1 MAESKISD
9 VARTAGASVSAV
21 LNVLDG
27 QTSRM
32 RPEAVQRIKKAI
44 MTLGYRAPK
53 RATKTKTAT
62 MTKTATKTKTKA
74 VAKPRKSGTTVAS
87 KRAAEHAK
95 SAAPAQNEDPDGGGS
110 KSRAPLLGLLVPS
123 IANPF
128 FSVLASEIERAAH
141 QYGYR
146 VLFGNTYRDPKKE
159 RELLEDF
166 FAHGIRG
173 VITASSLTTQD
184 HYVRL
189 LERGLTM
196 VSFDRR
202 AAPDSSLP
210 IDYVSVDNVHAGY
223 AATRHL
229 ILNGH
234 REIAYVTAP
243 LRTVSRTDR
252 REGYVSAMQEAGLGK
267 LISVVEAQPDTPYD
281 DAELVA
287 VGRRIGM
294 EIVAKKK
301 RPTAL
306 VAMSDIIAIGVIA
319 GLHDGG
325 LRVPRDLSIVGIDD
339 LYLDALIS
347 PSITSI
353 RQPIP
358 EIAEAMIGRLVRR
371 IETPHLA
378 PAEQVFRP
386 ALVVR
391 NSVRRLGPK

>member
-1 MAESKISD
+1 VAESKISD
-9 VARTAGASVSAV
+9 VARTAGVSVSTV

-27 QTSRM
+27 RTSRM
-32 RPEAVQRIKKAI
+32 RPEVVERTKKAI
-44 MTLGYRAPK
+44 AAVRYRPSKAASKVPAKSTPPTTSRAP
-53 RATKTKTAT
+53 R
-62 MTKTATKTKTKA
+62 
-74 VAKPRKSGTTVAS
+74 KP
-87 KRAAEHAK
+87 
-95 SAAPAQNEDPDGGGS
+95 AAPAKGKGTEPVEKGAR
-110 KSRAPLLGLLVPS
+110 RAPLLGLLVPS

-128 FSVLASEIERAAH
+128 FGVLASEIERAAH
-141 QYGYR
+141 AKGYR
-146 VLFGNTYRDPKKE
+146 VLFGNTYRDPNKE
-159 RELLEDF
+159 RDLLEDF
-166 FAHGIRG
+166 FANGIRG

-189 LERGLTM
+189 LKRGLTI

-234 REIAYVTAP
+234 SAVTYVTAP
-243 LRTVSRTDR
+243 LRTLSRTDR
-252 REGYVSAMQEAGLGK
+252 RAGYVSAMQEAGFGK
-267 LISVVEAQPDTPYD
+267 NVDVVEAAPDTPWD
-281 DAELVA
+281 DAELVN
-287 VGRRIGM
+287 VGRRIGK
-294 EIVAKKK
+294 EILAKKS
-301 RPTAL
+301 RPTGL

-319 GLHDGG
+319 GLQDGG
-325 LRVPRDLSIVGIDD
+325 VGVPRDVSIVGIDD

-347 PSITSI
+347 PTITSI

-358 EIAEAMIGRLVRR
+358 EIAESMVGRLVRR
-371 IETPHLA
+371 IETPNLA

-391 NSVRRLGPK
+391 NSVRKLSR

>member
-1 MAESKISD
+1 VAEAKISD
-9 VARTAGASVSAV
+9 VARMAGVSASTV

-27 QTSRM
+27 QTGRM
-32 RPEAVQRIKKAI
+32 RPEVVQRIKKAI
-44 MTLGYRAPK
+44 MVLDYRPPK
-53 RATKTKTAT
+53 KSSDKPASATKT
-62 MTKTATKTKTKA
+62 
-74 VAKPRKSGTTVAS
+74 
-87 KRAAEHAK
+87 
-95 SAAPAQNEDPDGGGS
+95 
-110 KSRAPLLGLLVPS
+110 RAPLLGVLVPS

-128 FSVLASEIERAAH
+128 FAILVSEIERAAH
-141 QYGYR
+141 GYGYR

-166 FAHGIRG
+166 FANGIRG
-173 VITASSLTTQD
+173 VITASSLPTQD
-184 HYVRL
+184 HYVRFL
-189 LERGLTM
+189 KEGLTI

-202 AAPDSSLP
+202 AAPDSALP

-229 ILNGH
+229 LLQGH
-234 REIAYVTAP
+234 TAIAYVTAP

-252 REGYVSAMQEAGLGK
+252 RAGYVSAMQEAGLGK
-267 LISVVEAQPDTPYD
+267 QTSVIEAPADTAYD

-287 VGRRIGM
+287 VGRRIGA
-294 EIVAKKK
+294 EVVAKKK
-301 RPTAL
+301 RPTGV

-319 GLHDGG
+319 GLTDGG

-339 LYLDALIS
+339 LYLDSLIS
-347 PSITSI
+347 PTITSI

-358 EIAEAMIGRLVRR
+358 EIAEAMVGKLVRR
-371 IETPHLA
+371 LASPTLA

-391 NSVRRLGPK
+391 NSTRKVGAK

>member
-1 MAESKISD
+1 VAESKISD
-9 VARTAGASVSAV
+9 VARMAGVSVSTV

-32 RPEAVQRIKKAI
+32 RPEVVQRIKKAI
-44 MTLGYRAPK
+44 MALDYRPAK
-53 RATKTKTAT
+53 GRAAGATK
-62 MTKTATKTKTKA
+62 KA
-74 VAKPRKSGTTVAS
+74 
-87 KRAAEHAK
+87 
-95 SAAPAQNEDPDGGGS
+95 AAPAAAPVAET
-110 KSRAPLLGLLVPS
+110 KARAPLLGLLVPS

-128 FSVLASEIERAAH
+128 FGVLASEIERAAH
-141 QYGYR
+141 THGYR

-166 FAHGIRG
+166 LALGTRG
-173 VITASSLTTQD
+173 VITASSLITQD
-184 HYVRL
+184 HLVRVL
-189 LERGLTM
+189 QRGLTI

-202 AAPDSSLP
+202 AAPDSALP

-234 REIAYVTAP
+234 NAIAYVTAP

-252 REGYVSAMQEAGLGK
+252 RAGYVSAMQEAGFGK
-267 LISVVEAQPDTPYD
+267 QVSIVEAPPDTPYD

-287 VGRRIGM
+287 AGRRIGK
-294 EIVAKKK
+294 EIVEKKK
-301 RPTAL
+301 KPTAL

-325 LRVPRDLSIVGIDD
+325 MRVPRDISIVGIDD

-358 EIAEAMIGRLVRR
+358 EIAEAMIGRLVKR
-371 IETPHLA
+371 IETPNMA

-391 NSVRRLGPK
+391 NSVRRLGSTGK

>member
-1 MAESKISD
+1 VAEAKISD
-9 VARTAGASVSAV
+9 VARTAGVSVSTV

-32 RPEAVQRIKKAI
+32 RPEVVQRIKKAI
-44 MTLGYRAPK
+44 IALDYRPPKGRAAGKASAAGAPK
-53 RATKTKTAT
+53 AGEAES
-62 MTKTATKTKTKA
+62 TKA
-74 VAKPRKSGTTVAS
+74 
-87 KRAAEHAK
+87 
-95 SAAPAQNEDPDGGGS
+95 
-110 KSRAPLLGLLVPS
+110 RAPLLGLLVPS

-128 FSVLASEIERAAH
+128 FGVLASEIERVAH
-141 QYGYR
+141 AHGYR
-146 VLFGNTYRDPKKE
+146 VLFGNTYRDAKKE
-159 RELLEDF
+159 RDLLEDF
-166 FAHGIRG
+166 LANGIRG

-189 LERGLTM
+189 LQRGLTI

-202 AAPDSSLP
+202 AAPDKALP

-234 REIAYVTAP
+234 SAIAYVTAP

-252 REGYVSAMQEAGLGK
+252 RAGYVSAMQEAGFGK
-267 LISVVEAQPDTPYD
+267 NVSVVEAPPDTPYD

-287 VGRRIGM
+287 VGRRIGK
-294 EIVAKKK
+294 EIVEKKK
-301 RPTAL
+301 PPTGL

-325 LRVPRDLSIVGIDD
+325 LRVPRDVSIVGIDD

-347 PSITSI
+347 PTITSI

-358 EIAEAMIGRLVRR
+358 EIAEAMIARLVKR
-371 IETPHLA
+371 IETPNLA

-391 NSVRRLGPK
+391 NSVRRLSGRASATPG

>member
-1 MAESKISD
+1 MGYTAPVAEAKISD
-9 VARTAGASVSAV
+9 VARMAGVSASTV

-32 RPEAVQRIKKAI
+32 RPEVVQRVKKAV
-44 MTLGYRAPK
+44 MVLDYRAPK
-53 RATKTKTAT
+53 AAAKA
-62 MTKTATKTKTKA
+62 APSTKA
-74 VAKPRKSGTTVAS
+74 
-87 KRAAEHAK
+87 
-95 SAAPAQNEDPDGGGS
+95 
-110 KSRAPLLGLLVPS
+110 RAPLIGLLVPS

-128 FSVLASEIERAAH
+128 FAVLASEIERAAH
-141 QYGYR
+141 ANGYR

-173 VITASSLTTQD
+173 VITASSLPTQD

-189 LERGLTM
+189 LKAGLTI

-202 AAPDSSLP
+202 AAPDAALP

-223 AATRHL
+223 AAARHL

-234 REIAYVTAP
+234 TAITYVTAP
-243 LRTVSRTDR
+243 LSTVSRTDR
-252 REGYVSAMQEAGLGK
+252 RAGYVAAMNEAGLGK
-267 LISVVEAQPDTPYD
+267 HIDVIEASPDTPYD

-287 VGRRIGM
+287 VGRRIGAG
-294 EIVAKKK
+294 IVATFAKNKKK
-301 RPTAL
+301 KPTAI

-325 LRVPRDLSIVGIDD
+325 LRVPRDISIVGIDD

-358 EIAEAMIGRLVRR
+358 EIAEAMVGKLVRR
-371 IETPHLA
+371 IASPSLA

-391 NSVRRLGPK
+391 NSVRRLSGR

>member
-1 MAESKISD
+1 VAEAKISD
-9 VARTAGASVSAV
+9 VARAAGVPVSTV

-32 RPEAVQRIKKAI
+32 RPEVLHRVRKAI
-44 MTLGYRAPK
+44 MSLGYRARKRTPPK
-53 RATKTKTAT
+53 GKAAASNAGEGATA
-62 MTKTATKTKTKA
+62 
-74 VAKPRKSGTTVAS
+74 SGTTP
-87 KRAAEHAK
+87 RT
-95 SAAPAQNEDPDGGGS
+95 
-110 KSRAPLLGLLVPS
+110 RAPLVGLLVPS

-128 FSVLASEIERAAH
+128 FAVLASEIERVAH
-141 QYGYR
+141 TNGYR

-173 VITASSLTTQD
+173 VITASSLPTQD

-189 LERGLTM
+189 LQKGLTI

-202 AAPDSSLP
+202 AAPDAALP

-234 REIAYVTAP
+234 TTIAYVTAP
-243 LRTVSRTDR
+243 MRTVSRRDR
-252 REGYVSAMQEAGLGK
+252 KAGYVSAMNEAGLTK
-267 LISVVEAQPDTPYD
+267 NVTVIEAPPDTQYD
-281 DAELVA
+281 DAELVN
-287 VGRRIGM
+287 VGRRIGA
-294 EIVAKKK
+294 EIVGRKK
-301 RPTAL
+301 RPSAV

-319 GLHDGG
+319 GLHDGE
-325 LRVPRDLSIVGIDD
+325 LKVPKDISVVGIDD
-339 LYLDALIS
+339 LYLDALVS
-347 PSITSI
+347 PTVTSI

-358 EIAEAMIGRLVRR
+358 EIAEAMVGRLVRR
-371 IETPHLA
+371 LAAPSLA
-378 PAEQVFRP
+378 PTEQVFRP

-391 NSVRRLGPK
+391 NSVRRLTR

>member
-9 VARTAGASVSAV
+9 VARTAGVSVSTV

-32 RPEAVQRIKKAI
+32 RPDAVQRIKKAI

-53 RATKTKTAT
+53 RAVKGTKATTKTKP
-62 MTKTATKTKTKA
+62 ATK
-74 VAKPRKSGTTVAS
+74 VAS
-87 KRAAEHAK
+87 KRAADHAK
-95 SAAPAQNEDPDGGGS
+95 PAAPGLKEDPDGGS
-110 KSRAPLLGLLVPS
+110 AKSRAPLLGLLVPS

-223 AATRHL
+223 AAARHL

-252 REGYVSAMQEAGLGK
+252 RDGYVSAMQEAGLGK
-267 LISVVEAQPDTPYD
+267 LVSVVEAQPDTPYD

-294 EIVAKKK
+294 EIVANFAKKKK

-391 NSVRRLGPK
+391 NSVRRLSAK

>member
-1 MAESKISD
+1 VAESKISD
-9 VARTAGASVSAV
+9 VARMAGVSVATV

-32 RPEAVQRIKKAI
+32 RPGVIKRIKKAV
-44 MTLGYRAPK
+44 MALDYRPARPQPKGRAASAPP
-53 RATKTKTAT
+53 
-62 MTKTATKTKTKA
+62 KTKA
-74 VAKPRKSGTTVAS
+74 AAATT
-87 KRAAEHAK
+87 
-95 SAAPAQNEDPDGGGS
+95 APPEPKA
-110 KSRAPLLGLLVPS
+110 RAPLLGLLVPS

-128 FSVLASEIERAAH
+128 FGVLASEIERAAH
-141 QYGYR
+141 AHGYR

-166 FAHGIRG
+166 LALGTRG
-173 VITASSLTTQD
+173 VITASSLITQD
-184 HYVRL
+184 HLVRVL
-189 LERGLTM
+189 QRGLTI

-202 AAPDSSLP
+202 AAPDSALP

-234 REIAYVTAP
+234 KEIAYVTAP
-243 LRTVSRTDR
+243 MRTVSRTDR
-252 REGYVSAMQEAGLGK
+252 RAGYVSAMQEAGFGK
-267 LISVVEAQPDTPYD
+267 NVSLIEAPPDAPYD

-287 VGRRIGM
+287 AGRRIGK
-294 EIVAKKK
+294 EIVERKKK
-301 RPTAL
+301 PTAL

-325 LRVPRDLSIVGIDD
+325 LRVPRDVSIVGIDD
-339 LYLDALIS
+339 LYLDALVS
-347 PSITSI
+347 PTVTSI

-358 EIAEAMIGRLVRR
+358 EIAEAMIGRLVKR
-371 IETPHLA
+371 IETPNLA

-391 NSVRRLGPK
+391 NSVRRIGK

>member
-1 MAESKISD
+1 MES
-9 VARTAGASVSAV
+9 
-21 LNVLDG
+21 
-27 QTSRM
+27 
-32 RPEAVQRIKKAI
+32 
-44 MTLGYRAPK
+44 PK
-53 RATKTKTAT
+53 T
-62 MTKTATKTKTKA
+62 
-74 VAKPRKSGTTVAS
+74 
-87 KRAAEHAK
+87 
-95 SAAPAQNEDPDGGGS
+95 
-110 KSRAPLLGLLVPS
+110 RAPLLGLLVPS

-128 FSVLASEIERAAH
+128 FGVLASEIERAAH
-141 QYGYR
+141 GKGYR

-159 RELLEDF
+159 RDLLEDF

-189 LERGLTM
+189 VQRGLTI

-202 AAPDSSLP
+202 AAPDSTLP

-234 REIAYVTAP
+234 TAIAYVTAP
-243 LRTVSRTDR
+243 MRTISRTDR
-252 REGYVSAMQEAGLGK
+252 HSGYLSAMQEAGLAKGVS
-267 LISVVEAQPDTPYD
+267 LVEAPDSPYD
-281 DAELVA
+281 DAELVT
-287 VGRRIGM
+287 VGRRIGK

-319 GLHDGG
+319 GLNDGG
-325 LRVPRDLSIVGIDD
+325 LRVPRDVSIVGIDD

-358 EIAEAMIGRLVRR
+358 EIAEAMIGRLVKR
-371 IETPHLA
+371 IETPSLA

-391 NSVRRLGPK
+391 NSVRKLNGRSGSGP

>member
-1 MAESKISD
+1 VAEAKISD
-9 VARTAGASVSAV
+9 VARTAGVSVSTV

-32 RPEAVQRIKKAI
+32 RPEVVQRIKKAI
-44 MTLGYRAPK
+44 MTLRYRAPRRPK
-53 RATKTKTAT
+53 PAESPAP
-62 MTKTATKTKTKA
+62 KA
-74 VAKPRKSGTTVAS
+74 
-87 KRAAEHAK
+87 
-95 SAAPAQNEDPDGGGS
+95 AAPAASP

-128 FSVLASEIERAAH
+128 FSVLASEIERVAH
-141 QYGYR
+141 GNGYR

-166 FAHGIRG
+166 LAHGIRG

-184 HYVRL
+184 HYARL

-202 AAPDSSLP
+202 ASPDSSLP

-234 REIAYVTAP
+234 SAIAYVTAP
-243 LRTVSRTDR
+243 MRTISRTDR
-252 REGYVSAMQEAGLGK
+252 RAGYVSAMQEAGYAK
-267 LISVVEAQPDTPYD
+267 YISLVEAPPDTPYD

-287 VGRRIGM
+287 VGRRIGA
-294 EIVAKKK
+294 EIVAKK
-301 RPTAL
+301 RPPTAL
-306 VAMSDIIAIGVIA
+306 VAMSDIVAIGVMA
-319 GLHDGG
+319 GLHEGG
-325 LRVPRDLSIVGIDD
+325 LRVPRDVSIVGIDD
-339 LYLDALIS
+339 LYLDALVS
-347 PSITSI
+347 PTITSI

-358 EIAEAMIGRLVRR
+358 EIAEAMIGRLVKR
-371 IETPHLA
+371 IETPNLA

-391 NSVRRLGPK
+391 NSVRRLSAK

>member
-1 MAESKISD
+1 MRYAAAVAEAKISD
-9 VARTAGASVSAV
+9 VARMAGVSASTV

-27 QTSRM
+27 QTARM
-32 RPEAVQRIKKAI
+32 RPEVVQRIKKAI
-44 MTLGYRAPK
+44 LVLEYRAPPK
-53 RATKTKTAT
+53 PGA
-62 MTKTATKTKTKA
+62 KA
-74 VAKPRKSGTTVAS
+74 A
-87 KRAAEHAK
+87 
-95 SAAPAQNEDPDGGGS
+95 AAPKA
-110 KSRAPLLGLLVPS
+110 RAPLLGLLVPS

-128 FSVLASEIERAAH
+128 FAILVSEIERVAH
-141 QYGYR
+141 LNGYR
-146 VLFGNTYRDPKKE
+146 LLFGNTYRDSKKE

-173 VITASSLTTQD
+173 VITASSLPTQD

-189 LERGLTM
+189 LERGLSM

-202 AAPDSSLP
+202 AAPDSALP

-234 REIAYVTAP
+234 TSISFVTAP
-243 LRTVSRTDR
+243 LSTISRTDR
-252 REGYVSAMQEAGLGK
+252 RDGYISAMKEAGLGK
-267 LISVVEAQPDTPYD
+267 HVDVIEASPDTPYD
-281 DAELVA
+281 DAELVN
-287 VGRRIGM
+287 VGRRIGA
-294 EIVAKKK
+294 EIVKKKK

-319 GLHDGG
+319 GLHDGS

-347 PSITSI
+347 PTITSI

-358 EIAEAMIGRLVRR
+358 EIAEAMVGKLVRR
-371 IETPHLA
+371 IASPTLA

-391 NSVRRLGPK
+391 NSVRRLGAK

>member
-1 MAESKISD
+1 MGYAADVAEAKISD
-9 VARTAGASVSAV
+9 VARTAGVSVSTV

-27 QTSRM
+27 QAGRM
-32 RPEAVQRIKKAI
+32 RPEMVQRIKKAI
-44 MTLGYRAPK
+44 MVLGYRAPK
-53 RATKTKTAT
+53 KSTEKSTEKGDRAD
-62 MTKTATKTKTKA
+62 
-74 VAKPRKSGTTVAS
+74 
-87 KRAAEHAK
+87 
-95 SAAPAQNEDPDGGGS
+95 AAP

-128 FSVLASEIERAAH
+128 FAILVSEIERAAH
-141 QYGYR
+141 GYGYR

-173 VITASSLTTQD
+173 VITASSLPTQD

-189 LERGLTM
+189 LERGLTI

-202 AAPDSSLP
+202 AEPDSAMP
-210 IDYVSVDNVHAGY
+210 IDYVSVDNFHAGY

-229 ILNGH
+229 LLQGH
-234 REIAYVTAP
+234 TAIAYVTAP

-252 REGYVSAMQEAGLGK
+252 RAGYVAAMQEAGLGK
-267 LISVVEAQPDTPYD
+267 QVSVIEAPADTPYD
-281 DAELVA
+281 DAEQVA
-287 VGRRIGM
+287 VGRRIGA
-294 EIVAKKK
+294 EIVGKKKK
-301 RPTAL
+301 RPTGI

-339 LYLDALIS
+339 LYLDSLIS
-347 PSITSI
+347 PTITSI

-358 EIAEAMIGRLVRR
+358 EIAEAMVGHLVR
-371 IETPHLA
+371 
-378 PAEQVFRP
+378 
-386 ALVVR
+386 
-391 NSVRRLGPK
+391 

>member
-9 VARTAGASVSAV
+9 VARTAGVSVSAV

-27 QTSRM
+27 RTSRM
-32 RPEAVQRIKKAI
+32 RPEVVERTKKAI
-44 MTLGYRAPK
+44 AAVRYRPSKAGPKATPKTSAKATPPAPAA
-53 RATKTKTAT
+53 R
-62 MTKTATKTKTKA
+62 
-74 VAKPRKSGTTVAS
+74 KP
-87 KRAAEHAK
+87 
-95 SAAPAQNEDPDGGGS
+95 AAPAKGKGAEPVE
-110 KSRAPLLGLLVPS
+110 KATRRAPLLGLLVPS

-128 FSVLASEIERAAH
+128 FGVLASEIERAAH
-141 QYGYR
+141 ANGYR
-146 VLFGNTYRDPKKE
+146 VLFGNTYRDPNKE
-159 RELLEDF
+159 RDLLEDF
-166 FAHGIRG
+166 FANGIRG

-189 LERGLTM
+189 LKRGLTI

-234 REIAYVTAP
+234 SAITYVTAP

-252 REGYVSAMQEAGLGK
+252 RAGYASAMQEAGFGK
-267 LISVVEAQPDTPYD
+267 NISVVEASPDTPWD
-281 DAELVA
+281 DAELVN
-287 VGRRIGM
+287 VGRRIGK
-294 EIVAKKK
+294 EILAKKT
-301 RPTAL
+301 RPTGL

-319 GLHDGG
+319 GLQDGG
-325 LRVPRDLSIVGIDD
+325 LRVPRDVSIVGIDD

-347 PSITSI
+347 PTITSI

-358 EIAEAMIGRLVRR
+358 EIAEAMVGRLVRR
-371 IETPHLA
+371 LETPNLA

-391 NSVRRLGPK
+391 NSVRKLSR

>member
-1 MAESKISD
+1 VPVVAESKISD
-9 VARTAGASVSAV
+9 VARTAGVSVSTV

-32 RPEAVQRIKKAI
+32 RSEVVQRIKRAI
-44 MTLGYRAPK
+44 MVLDYRAPK
-53 RATKTKTAT
+53 KASEKASTKTSEKAATAAIKT
-62 MTKTATKTKTKA
+62 
-74 VAKPRKSGTTVAS
+74 
-87 KRAAEHAK
+87 
-95 SAAPAQNEDPDGGGS
+95 
-110 KSRAPLLGLLVPS
+110 RAPLLGLLVPS

-128 FSVLASEIERAAH
+128 FGVLASEIERVAH
-141 QYGYR
+141 VNGYR

-189 LERGLTM
+189 LQRGLTI

-202 AAPDSSLP
+202 ASPDSSLP
-210 IDYVSVDNVHAGY
+210 IDYVSVDNFHAGY

-234 REIAYVTAP
+234 SSIAYVTAP
-243 LRTVSRTDR
+243 MRTVSRTDR
-252 REGYVSAMQEAGLGK
+252 HAGYVSAMQEAGFNK
-267 LISVVEAQPDTPYD
+267 HVSVVEAPDSPYD
-281 DAELVA
+281 DAELVN
-287 VGRRIGM
+287 VGRRIGK
-294 EIVAKKK
+294 EIVDKKK

-325 LRVPRDLSIVGIDD
+325 LRVPRDVSIVGIDD

-347 PSITSI
+347 PTITSI

-358 EIAEAMIGRLVRR
+358 EIAEAMIGRLVKR

-391 NSVRRLGPK
+391 NSVRKLTAR

>member
-1 MAESKISD
+1 VAESKISD
-9 VARTAGASVSAV
+9 VARMAGVSVSTV

-32 RPEAVQRIKKAI
+32 RPEAIQRIKKAI
-44 MTLGYRAPK
+44 MALDYRKPAS
-53 RATKTKTAT
+53 KTSAKVSA
-62 MTKTATKTKTKA
+62 KVLTKA
-74 VAKPRKSGTTVAS
+74 ASTSAAKPSTKG
-87 KRAAEHAK
+87 RAVPPDAKGQAEDTKA
-95 SAAPAQNEDPDGGGS
+95 
-110 KSRAPLLGLLVPS
+110 RAPLLGLLVPS

-128 FSVLASEIERAAH
+128 FGVLASEIERAAH
-141 QYGYR
+141 NHGYR

-159 RELLEDF
+159 RDLLEDF

-189 LERGLTM
+189 LKRGLTI

-202 AAPDSSLP
+202 AAPDSALP

-234 REIAYVTAP
+234 KEIAYVTAP
-243 LRTVSRTDR
+243 MRTISRTDR
-252 REGYVSAMQEAGLGK
+252 RAGYVSAMQEAGYGK
-267 LISVVEAQPDTPYD
+267 QVSVIESPDSPYD

-287 VGRRIGM
+287 LGRRLGK
-294 EIVAKKK
+294 IVVDRKK
-301 RPTAL
+301 RPTGL

-319 GLHDGG
+319 GLNDGG

-347 PSITSI
+347 PTITSI

-358 EIAEAMIGRLVRR
+358 EIAEAMIGRLVKR
-371 IETPHLA
+371 IETPNLA

-391 NSVRRLGPK
+391 NSVRKLGAR

>member
-9 VARTAGASVSAV
+9 VARMAGVSVSTV

-32 RPEAVQRIKKAI
+32 RPEVVQRIKKAI
-44 MTLGYRAPK
+44 MVLDYRP
-53 RATKTKTAT
+53 
-62 MTKTATKTKTKA
+62 
-74 VAKPRKSGTTVAS
+74 AKG
-87 KRAAEHAK
+87 RAA
-95 SAAPAQNEDPDGGGS
+95 SAAKAAAAESPKA
-110 KSRAPLLGLLVPS
+110 RAPLLGLLVPS

-128 FSVLASEIERAAH
+128 FGVLASEIERAAH
-141 QYGYR
+141 VHGYR

-159 RELLEDF
+159 RDLLEDF

-189 LERGLTM
+189 IQRGLTI

-202 AAPDSSLP
+202 ASPDSALP

-234 REIAYVTAP
+234 SAISYVTAP
-243 LRTVSRTDR
+243 MRTISRTDR
-252 REGYVSAMQEAGLGK
+252 RAGYVSAMQEAGFGK
-267 LISVVEAQPDTPYD
+267 GVSVVEAPDSPYD
-281 DAELVA
+281 DAELVN
-287 VGRRIGM
+287 VGRRIGK
-294 EIVAKKK
+294 EIVEKKK

-347 PSITSI
+347 PTITSI

-358 EIAEAMIGRLVRR
+358 EIAEAMIGRLISR
-371 IETPHLA
+371 IETPTLA

-391 NSVRRLGPK
+391 NSVRKLGAR

>member
-9 VARTAGASVSAV
+9 VARMAAVSVSTV
-21 LNVLDG
+21 LNVLDR
-27 QTSRM
+27 QTNRM
-32 RPEAVQRIKKAI
+32 RPDVVQRIKKAI
-44 MTLGYRAPK
+44 ITLGYRAPK
-53 RATKTKTAT
+53 RTKVPAKA
-62 MTKTATKTKTKA
+62 MTKPLAKAPTQGVGASSGSTKA
-74 VAKPRKSGTTVAS
+74 DASGAS
-87 KRAAEHAK
+87 T
-95 SAAPAQNEDPDGGGS
+95 

-128 FSVLASEIERAAH
+128 FGVLASEIERVAH
-141 QYGYR
+141 TNGYR

-189 LERGLTM
+189 LQRGLTM

-234 REIAYVTAP
+234 SAIAYVTAP
-243 LRTVSRTDR
+243 MSTVSRTDR
-252 REGYVSAMQEAGLGK
+252 HAGYVSAMQEAGFGK
-267 LISVVEAQPDTPYD
+267 HVSLVEASPDTIYD
-281 DAELVA
+281 DAELVN
-287 VGRRIGM
+287 VGRRIGT
-294 EIVAKKK
+294 EIVAKVAK
-301 RPTAL
+301 RRAPTAL

-325 LRVPRDLSIVGIDD
+325 LRVPRDVSIVGIDD

-378 PAEQVFRP
+378 PTEQVFRP

-391 NSVRRLGPK
+391 NSVRRLSVSK

>member
-1 MAESKISD
+1 MRYSAFVAESKISD
-9 VARTAGASVSAV
+9 VARTAGVSVSTV

-32 RPEAVQRIKKAI
+32 RPDAVQRIKKAI
-44 MTLGYRAPK
+44 MTLGYRPPK
-53 RATKTKTAT
+53 RAVK
-62 MTKTATKTKTKA
+62 ATKPAKKA
-74 VAKPRKSGTTVAS
+74 AS
-87 KRAAEHAK
+87 KRTADHGK
-95 SAAPAQNEDPDGGGS
+95 PAPAPKEDPDGGS
-110 KSRAPLLGLLVPS
+110 AKSRAPLLGLLVPS

-159 RELLEDF
+159 RDLLEDF

-189 LERGLTM
+189 LERGLTI

-223 AATRHL
+223 AAARHL

-252 REGYVSAMQEAGLGK
+252 RDGYVSAMQEAGLGK
-267 LISVVEAQPDTPYD
+267 LVSVIEAQPDTPYD

-294 EIVAKKK
+294 EIVANFAKKKK

-371 IETPHLA
+371 IATPHLA

-391 NSVRRLGPK
+391 NSVRRLSAK